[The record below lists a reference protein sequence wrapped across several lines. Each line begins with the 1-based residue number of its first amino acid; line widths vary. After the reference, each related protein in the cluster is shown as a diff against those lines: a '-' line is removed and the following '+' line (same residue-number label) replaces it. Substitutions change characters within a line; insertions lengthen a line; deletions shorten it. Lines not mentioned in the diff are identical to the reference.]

1 MKRVL
6 YTSLLLLFAAAP
18 QLLFSQKILQDWTK
32 HLKAV
37 PAGSQFSARAGVD
50 DKGDPYWCSNSQNDL
65 TGKYEVHL
73 VKYDSSGVLQWSNH
87 YEGAGGLTMTD
98 FQTLAN
104 GASYVYGIDYGAG
117 TGSSQAGFVQK
128 HDAQGNLLWSFT
140 FDPVFDLAEYP
151 DQFYISPLNG
161 DVIFTATVMAPQYSL
176 VVARYSQDGQFVW
189 QTSFPGYEAGDI
201 MIDANDQIHLLNTYH
216 WGSGESDIA
225 FDYLKLDG
233 NGNWL
238 AEYKQTGGQSSHAL
252 ATAGKGRTIGLDE
265 QGNVYALAWVES
277 FPNSDTTW
285 TNIMIKKFNVNG
297 EQEWKKRLEV
307 VQRGYPKET
316 ATLLTDAATGESI
329 ILGGWGMWKYNATG
343 EFVNGWYDS
352 RRNYI
357 DACQFDQQNL
367 FPVSSGQLVM
377 DGDSGKL
384 ALVDW
389 SDDYPDLYV
398 KGRASIQPLNKTA
411 IIEPDAAHK
420 ALYVTWSFNDSVS
433 LHRVVLRDDV
443 ATPVNEVPQNIIQG
457 LYPNPASD
465 HTTVF
470 LNDAARLSMLQVFDA
485 KGTLILQQ
493 DVSQQKQVSLDLK
506 NRVPGYYSVVVTS
519 DGNRSRYKLI
529 VLR

>member
-6 YTSLLLLFAAAP
+6 FISLIALLITAP
-18 QLLFSQKILQDWTK
+18 RYSFSQKILQDWTK

-37 PAGSQFSARAGVD
+37 PDGSQFSARTGID
-50 DKGDPYWCSNSQNDL
+50 DKGDPYWCSNTQNDL
-65 TGKYEVHL
+65 TGKFEVHL

-98 FQTLAN
+98 FQTLGD

-140 FDPVFDLAEYP
+140 FDPVFDQAEFP
-151 DQFYISPLNG
+151 DQFYVSPVNG
-161 DVIFTATVMAPQYSL
+161 DLILTATVMAPQYSL
-176 VVARYSQDGQFVW
+176 VVARYTEDGQMVW

-201 MIDANDQIHLLNTYH
+201 IMDANDQIHLLTTYH
-216 WGSGESDIA
+216 WGSGENDIA

-233 NGNWL
+233 AGNWL
-238 AEYKQTGGQSSHAL
+238 AEFKQTGGQSSHAL
-252 ATAGKGRTIGLDE
+252 VTAGKGRTIGLDE
-265 QGNVYALAWVES
+265 LGNVYALAWVES

-285 TNIMIKKFNVNG
+285 TNIMIRKFDANG
-297 EQEWKKRLEV
+297 EQLWKKRLEV

-316 ATLLTDAATGESI
+316 ATLLTDAVTGESI
-329 ILGGWGMWKYNATG
+329 ILGGWGMWKYNAEG
-343 EFVNGWYDS
+343 EFVNGWYDN

-367 FPVSSGQLVM
+367 FPLSSGQLVV
-377 DGDSGKL
+377 DGDSGKV
-384 ALVDW
+384 ALIDW
-389 SDDYPDLYV
+389 SDDFPDLYV
-398 KGRASIQPLNKTA
+398 KGRASIQPLNNTA

-420 ALYVTWSFNDSVS
+420 ALYVTWSFADSVS

-443 ATPVNEVPQNIIQG
+443 ATTVAEAQHEFG
-457 LYPNPASD
+457 ATLYPNPAND
-465 HTTVF
+465 QTTVN
-470 LNDAARLSMLQVFDA
+470 LNDAARISMLQVFDA
-485 KGTLILQQ
+485 KGALILQQ
-493 DVSQQKQVSLDLK
+493 DVSQQKQAVLDVK
-506 NRVPGYYSVVVTS
+506 SWVPGYYSVVVTS
-519 DGNRSRYKLI
+519 DGNRYRDKLI